1 MQATQQT
8 PVTKQRSRKLLFI
21 EPYPE
26 DHIYRMNPKERK
38 NLWFP
43 KLSLPTLASRTPAHW
58 HVRILDESVDPVD
71 YEAKVDLVGISA
83 MTCYAPRAY
92 EIAREFR
99 ARGVKVVLGGVHPSF
114 MPDEAIQNA
123 DAVVIGEADEIW
135 PRVLEDFE
143 ADRLEKFYKME
154 DFPDMGNYPHPR
166 LELLKHDE
174 YMTGQCIMTTRGCHF
189 DCEFCS
195 VSPFNGKTTRRRP
208 VEKVY
213 EEIQRV
219 KEWRRSQIM
228 EKMVQGPLSSRLKTT
243 VRVLTGIEDGTIFA
257 FVDDL
262 HNSNRTYCKELW
274 AALKDLN
281 IKWGA
286 QCTLFLGDEPEMV
299 KMAAE
304 SGCVSMFVGLESISE
319 ESIDETNKPF
329 NRVAQ
334 YEAQIKCFHDHGIML
349 NPGVIFGFDNDDE
362 SVFERTVEF
371 LIRNNMELAY
381 FNVLTPLPGTALF
394 ERMKAEG
401 RITSFEWEKYDGKHV
416 VFKPKRMSPEALLD
430 GFFWANHAFFSH
442 TSILRRLFYTRQRIV
457 ARYAMN
463 LAFRRLV
470 KRTCP
475 KGRIHPIA
483 KVIQN
488 LQDRFPSRETENLI
502 PNALSNL
509 SNLKETLSGKVDQF
523 LNIRTRKNEAQDE
536 LQVELKGTL
545 DQFAA
550 KEIRKRLL
558 KAAQRAKMDIVVNFE
573 HLTYATPKALQTL
586 TDRDAIRNA
595 ARIKYLNLK
604 NSFQSIDPTLLGLG
618 TGKDIS

>member
-43 KLSLPTLASRTPAHW
+43 KLSHPTLASRTPADW
-58 HVRILDESVDPVD
+58 HVRILGESVDPVD

-416 VFKPKRMSPEALLD
+416 MFKPKRMSPEALLD